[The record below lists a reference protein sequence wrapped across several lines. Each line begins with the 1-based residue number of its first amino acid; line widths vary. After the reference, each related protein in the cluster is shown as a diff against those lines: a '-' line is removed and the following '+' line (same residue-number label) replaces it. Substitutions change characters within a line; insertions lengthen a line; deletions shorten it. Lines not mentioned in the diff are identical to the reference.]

1 MEQSESPEQAKE
13 FARSALSLM
22 IAKKIAANP
31 NNFTVWFHYFSNK
44 YPDLRRTLDIL
55 LSNDQ
60 EFTASR
66 NAEIFEK
73 FFTFDGERT
82 AIDGERTAF
91 DGEKATI
98 SEAAGNIEMEL
109 VEVLKYLGLAGDG
122 AAEYG
127 KVLEAFSGEIAEQ
140 KGEGE
145 LKSLVTSILS
155 STRDMEARNKK
166 LEVKLNASSTEV
178 RQLRDDLEGMRVE
191 AMTDALTG
199 IASRKLFDLEL
210 KRAAMEAMEQGE
222 ELCLLMLDIDRFKK
236 FNDRYGH
243 LVGDQVLKL
252 LGATLTQCVKGQ
264 DTAVRYG
271 GEEFCVILP
280 GTGPKDAVKLAEKI
294 RQRVSGKKVI
304 SRKTGEDLGKITIS
318 IGVGAFD
325 FGEPLSQFIARSDGA
340 LYTAKRTGR
349 DRVVSQDEVQD
360 KELAFGS

>member
-22 IAKKIAANP
+22 IAKKIATNP

-44 YPDLRRTLDIL
+44 YPDLRRTLEIL

-82 AIDGERTAF
+82 TIDGERA
-91 DGEKATI
+91 AI

-109 VEVLKYLGLAGDG
+109 VEILKYLGLAGDA

-140 KGEGE
+140 RGEGE

-166 LEVKLNASSTEV
+166 LEVKLNTSSTEV
-178 RQLRDDLEGMRVE
+178 RQLRDDLEYMRHE

-199 IASRKLFDLEL
+199 IANRKQFDLEL

-222 ELCLLMLDIDRFKK
+222 ELCLLMLDIDHFKK

-243 LVGDQVLKL
+243 LVGDQVLKF
-252 LGATLTQCVKGQ
+252 LGAMLTKHVKGQ
-264 DTAVRYG
+264 DTAARYG

-280 GTGPKDAVKLAEKI
+280 GTGLKDAVKLAEKI
-294 RQRVSGKKVI
+294 RQRVSGKKVV

-318 IGVGAFD
+318 IGVRAFD
-325 FGEPLSQFIARSDGA
+325 FGEPPGQLIARSDGA
-340 LYTAKRTGR
+340 LYTAKRNGR

>member
-1 MEQSESPEQAKE
+1 M
-13 FARSALSLM
+13 
-22 IAKKIAANP
+22 
-31 NNFTVWFHYFSNK
+31 
-44 YPDLRRTLDIL
+44 
-55 LSNDQ
+55 
-60 EFTASR
+60 
-66 NAEIFEK
+66 
-73 FFTFDGERT
+73 
-82 AIDGERTAF
+82 
-91 DGEKATI
+91 
-98 SEAAGNIEMEL
+98 
-109 VEVLKYLGLAGDG
+109 AGDG

-199 IASRKLFDLEL
+199 IANRKQVDLEL

-222 ELCLLMLDIDRFKK
+222 EL
-236 FNDRYGH
+236 
-243 LVGDQVLKL
+243 
-252 LGATLTQCVKGQ
+252 
-264 DTAVRYG
+264 
-271 GEEFCVILP
+271 CVILP